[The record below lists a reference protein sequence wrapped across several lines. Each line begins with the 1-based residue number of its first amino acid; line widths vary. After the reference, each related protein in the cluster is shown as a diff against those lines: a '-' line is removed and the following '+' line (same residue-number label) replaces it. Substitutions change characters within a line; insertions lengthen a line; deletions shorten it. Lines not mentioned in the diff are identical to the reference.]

1 MRICGKKPPR
11 RTHGSLR
18 PRHFALK
25 EAQRP
30 TRKFSDPHKTK
41 PKLARFSPEQSM
53 TNVRWEPAKMGS
65 NNGRDTLKI
74 TGPELVGTDTLEWSL
89 LFI

>member
-1 MRICGKKPPR
+1 
-11 RTHGSLR
+11 
-18 PRHFALK
+18 
-25 EAQRP
+25 
-30 TRKFSDPHKTK
+30 
-41 PKLARFSPEQSM
+41 M